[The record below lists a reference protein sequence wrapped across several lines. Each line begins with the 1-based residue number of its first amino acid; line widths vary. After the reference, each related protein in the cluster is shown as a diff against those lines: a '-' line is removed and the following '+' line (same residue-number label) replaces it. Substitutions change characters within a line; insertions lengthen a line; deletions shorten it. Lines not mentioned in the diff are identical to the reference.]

1 MNVALI
7 HGDNNEV
14 HVIKD
19 VIISDKDEL
28 NTVTVDFAGPVKAVL
43 PNWDDHAF
51 ILQEYDEKTLDFI
64 IKDLYKLESELDKV
78 VVWTQMWQ
86 MVTACKLNPVKYY
99 KFVINQYPHLKSQQ
113 ILSSSLLYLNALIN

>member
-1 MNVALI
+1 LNVALI

-19 VIISDKDEL
+19 IVLSDKEEL
-28 NTVTVDFAGPVKAVL
+28 NTVNLDFAGPVKAVL

-51 ILQEYDEKTLDFI
+51 VLQEYDSKTLDFI
-64 IKDLYKLESELDKV
+64 ITDLYKLESELDKV

-86 MVTACKLNPVKYY
+86 MVTSCKLNPVKYF
-99 KFVINQYPHLKSQQ
+99 KFVLNQYPHLKS
-113 ILSSSLLYLNALIN
+113 